1 MTKQSGGSVR
11 LHLTPEQ
18 QREIQRA
25 TGKYLTILELSLEE
39 FEQQARPPKGR
50 APPRPGKADPGKNK

>member
-1 MTKQSGGSVR
+1 MTEQPRDSIR

-18 QREIQRA
+18 QREIQRV

-39 FEQQARPPKGR
+39 FDRRAIPPSGADQGR
-50 APPRPGKADPGKNK
+50 